1 MTDTEPL
8 HPVLDDTTRHRF
20 VNEQEGGLSELVYR
34 TDGHR
39 MTLLHTAV
47 PEKLRRRGIA
57 AALVRAA
64 IERAANEDLVVVP
77 LCPYARKWL
86 AEHPEMASTVKI
98 DWAATRERNGPAE
111 RL

>member
-1 MTDTEPL
+1 MNETGPL
-8 HPVLDDTTRHRF
+8 HPVMDDITGHRF
-20 VNEQEGGLSELVYR
+20 VNQQEGGLSELVYR
-34 TDGHR
+34 VDGRR
-39 MTLLHTAV
+39 MTLLHTGV

-86 AEHPEMASTVKI
+86 AEHPEGASTVTI
-98 DWAATRERNGPAE
+98 DWAASRERNGQVE